1 MPSYALRKAACRV
14 LPDRWFAR
22 LLYLKHHGRLP
33 RTPPVSFT
41 ERVGARLG
49 AAEMERYQ
57 DYCDKRA
64 VRDLVT
70 PKIGPDYM
78 IPLHATADRLTQD
91 VWDRLPNA
99 FMIKPNHGSGWFRMV
114 RNKSAEDFD
123 ALVALT
129 DSWLGQNF
137 YYIRRETQYRHIKP
151 CLLFEK
157 ALFWDGGDRLAD
169 YKIHCFHGK
178 IAYIQVVLREPNK
191 ARLLFDAN
199 WNRLRIRN
207 KYPNDGAF
215 PRPPRLK
222 EMCTIAETLSVD
234 FDYVRVDLFNVPDG
248 VFFAELT
255 FTPDVGADGFDP
267 VAFDDYLGALWD
279 GTVEASLS
287 EMAAWRLT

>member
-1 MPSYALRKAACRV
+1 MPSYALRKAACQI
-14 LPDRWFAR
+14 LPDRWFAE

-64 VRDLVT
+64 ARDLVG

-78 IPLHATADRLTQD
+78 VPLHATADSLTRE

-114 RNKSAEDFD
+114 RDKSAEDFD

-129 DSWLGQNF
+129 DGWLGQNF
-137 YYIRRETQYRHIKP
+137 YYIRRETQYRQIKP

-178 IAYIQVVLREPNK
+178 IAYIQVVLREPFK
-191 ARLLFDAN
+191 RRLLFDTN
-199 WNRLRIRN
+199 WNKLRVRN
-207 KYPNDGAF
+207 DYPNDADF
-215 PRPPRLK
+215 PQPPRLG
-222 EMCTIAETLSVD
+222 EMCTIAETLSAD

-267 VAFDDYLGALWD
+267 VAFDDYLGALWA

-287 EMAAWRLT
+287 GMAAWR

>member
-1 MPSYALRKAACRV
+1 MPSYAFRKAACHV
-14 LPDRWFAR
+14 LPDRWFAK

-49 AAEMERYQ
+49 SSEMERVQ
-57 DYCDKRA
+57 DYCDKLA
-64 VRDLVT
+64 VRDLVA
-70 PKIGPDYM
+70 PKIGDGHM
-78 IPLHATADRLTQD
+78 VPLHATAARLTRD
-91 VWDRLPNA
+91 IWDRLPDA

-123 ALVALT
+123 ALATLT
-129 DSWLGQNF
+129 DGWLRQNF
-137 YYIRRETQYRHIKP
+137 YYIRRETQYRRITP

-157 ALFWDGGDRLAD
+157 ALFWDGGDRVAD
-169 YKIHCFHGK
+169 YKFHCFHGR
-178 IAYIQVVLREPNK
+178 IAYIQVVLREPHK
-191 ARLLFDAN
+191 ARLLFDAD
-199 WNRLRIRN
+199 WNRLRVRN
-207 KYPNDGAF
+207 RYPNEAPF
-215 PRPPRLK
+215 PRPPELDQMRSV
-222 EMCTIAETLSVD
+222 AETLSAE

-267 VAFDDYLGALWD
+267 VAFDDFLGALWE

-287 EMAAWRLT
+287 EMAAWR